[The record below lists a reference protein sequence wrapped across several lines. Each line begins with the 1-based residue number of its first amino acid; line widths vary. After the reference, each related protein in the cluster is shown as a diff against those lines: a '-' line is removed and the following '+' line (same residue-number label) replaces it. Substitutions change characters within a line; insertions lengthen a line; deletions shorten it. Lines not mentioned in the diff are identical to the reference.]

1 MELFKLFGTIAL
13 NNSDA
18 NKGIEKTT
26 NLAEGAAQSI
36 GSAFEKI
43 GSAAVA
49 VGKTVAVGV
58 GAAATAISALT
69 KEAVQGYADYEQLVG
84 GVDTLFKN
92 FSGLVQRNA
101 ENAYKTA
108 GLSANEYMETVTSF
122 SASLIQS
129 LEGNTYAAA
138 KYADMAITDMSDN
151 ANKMGTAMSSIQNAY
166 QGFAKQ
172 NYTMLDNLK
181 LGYGGTAAEMYRLL
195 SDAKEIDE
203 TFDAV
208 FSLDEKGHL
217 EAGYADIVKAINIV
231 QKEMGITG
239 TTAKEAAA
247 TISGSLSMTKSA
259 WKNLVVGIADEN
271 ANLGELIDEFVES
284 VGIAAENIIPRIEV
298 ALEGAAKM
306 VDRLLPV
313 IVDRVPS
320 IINEVLPD
328 ILQSAASIVRNLV
341 KGIGDNKDLI
351 VSAAYDTVSVIV
363 ATIGSMLP
371 EIFAIGLDMLVSLAD
386 GIVKNIDQI
395 TSSAVE
401 VVLKIV
407 DVLTNPETL
416 GNLLDAAITIILA
429 IADGLVDALPRITD
443 ATISVITKIVDTLTE
458 EETLSKLVD
467 AAVQIIIAVADGMI
481 QNLAV
486 LAEAAVSVIVKL
498 VDELTKED
506 TLEKLIDATIVMLE
520 TIADGLIENLPK
532 LIEAAIELVAKLVE
546 YLLDPENM
554 SKLLTTAFEM
564 VSELCEGLLENA
576 YLLEEKAGELG
587 NAFADTFLNL
597 DWESVGRSALNAL
610 LNGMALITQLD
621 PRLPDVYTP
630 DNPYDPA
637 EAQRKSQ
644 ENWSNFKNAIGIG
657 SHASGLDYVPY
668 DGYVAELHKGEMV
681 VPAMESRY
689 LRSGG
694 LGSAN
699 AEVLMMLER
708 ILYAVQDQDNKNI
721 SLSVNNREFARLV
734 KAVN

>member
-69 KEAVQGYADYEQLVG
+69 KEAVESYADYEQLVG

-92 FSGLVQRNA
+92 FSGLVQKNA
-101 ENAYKTA
+101 ADAYKTA

-122 SASLIQS
+122 SASLLQG
-129 LEGNTYAAA
+129 LNGNTYAAA
-138 KYADMAITDMSDN
+138 KVANMAITDMSDN
-151 ANKMGTAMSSIQNAY
+151 ANKMGTSMTLIQNAY

-181 LGYGGTAAEMYRLL
+181 LGYGGTAAEMARLINDSGVL
-195 SDAKEIDE
+195 GDTIEVTAE
-203 TFDAV
+203 TVNTVSFDN
-208 FSLDEKGHL
+208 
-217 EAGYADIVKAINIV
+217 IIKAINTV
-231 QKEMGITG
+231 QTQMGITG
-239 TTAKEAAA
+239 TTAREAAA

-284 VGIAAENIIPRIEV
+284 VGIAAENIIPRVEV

-306 VDRLLPV
+306 VERLLPV

-328 ILQSAASIVRNLV
+328 ILQSATSIVQNLV
-341 KGIGDNKDLI
+341 RGLSENSDLI
-351 VSAAYDTVSVIV
+351 ASATYDTVSVIV
-363 ATIGSMLP
+363 KTIADLLP
-371 EIFAIGLDMLVSLAD
+371 EIFAIGLDLLVSLAN
-386 GIVKNIDQI
+386 GIVENVDQI
-395 TSSAVE
+395 TTSAVE
-401 VVLKIV
+401 VITKIV
-407 DVLTNPETL
+407 EVLTNPETL
-416 GNLLDAAITIILA
+416 GSLLDAAITIILA
-429 IADGLVDALPRITD
+429 IADGLIAALPQITD
-443 ATISVITKIVDTLTE
+443 ASISVITKIVDTLTE
-458 EETLSKLVD
+458 EDTLSKLVD
-467 AAVQIIIAVADGMI
+467 AAVEIIIAIANGMI
-481 QNLAV
+481 QHLTV
-486 LAEAAVSVIVKL
+486 LTDAAVSVIVKL
-498 VDELTKED
+498 VEEMTKDD
-506 TLEKLIDATIVMLE
+506 TLDKLIDATIVMIE
-520 TIADGLIENLPK
+520 TIGEGLIENLPK
-532 LIEAAIELVAKLVE
+532 LVEAAIELVAKLVE
-546 YLLDPENM
+546 YILDPENL

-564 VSELCEGLLENA
+564 ISELCNGLLENA

-597 DWESVGRSALNAL
+597 DWEAVGRSAGEAL
-610 LNGMALITQLD
+610 VNGWALITQLD
-621 PRLPDVYTP
+621 PILPNLYTP

-644 ENWSNFKNAIGIG
+644 ENWSNFKNALGIG

-699 AEVLMMLER
+699 AEVLLMLER

-721 SLSVNNREFARLV
+721 SLSINNREFARMV